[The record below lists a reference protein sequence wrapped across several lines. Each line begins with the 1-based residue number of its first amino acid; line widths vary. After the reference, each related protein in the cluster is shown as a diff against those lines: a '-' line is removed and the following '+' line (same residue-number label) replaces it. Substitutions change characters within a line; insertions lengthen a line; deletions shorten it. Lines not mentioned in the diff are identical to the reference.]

1 MLGTSKEQLRQIVA
15 DLQAYIEKKIELKSL
30 EFQEKG
36 AVVAAAAISNL
47 LGIILLV
54 VGLFFLLVTAGL
66 GLGELFGNTTLGFLA
81 LSILL
86 IVVGGYIYATKRNA
100 LKKRLE
106 RQISSFLDEALAGV
120 GSDAQS
126 EADKAGTSPKPG
138 AQTQGGPGQAAN
150 SKP

>member
-1 MLGTSKEQLRQIVA
+1 MLNTSKEQLRLIVA

-66 GLGELFGNTTLGFLA
+66 GLGELFGSTTLGFLM
-81 LSILL
+81 LSLLL
-86 IVVGGYIYATKRNA
+86 IIVGSYIYATKRNA
-100 LKKRLE
+100 LKKKLE
-106 RQISSFLDEALAGV
+106 RQISSFLDDALAG
-120 GSDAQS
+120 ATS
-126 EADKAGTSPKPG
+126 EMPGDKQEAGQQERSESSSRQHEQKP
-138 AQTQGGPGQAAN
+138 QL
-150 SKP
+150 

>member
-1 MLGTSKEQLRQIVA
+1 MLNTSKEQLRLIVA

-54 VGLFFLLVTAGL
+54 VGLFFLLVTTGL
-66 GLGELFGNTTLGFLA
+66 GIGELIGNTTLGFLV
-81 LSILL
+81 LSLLL

-100 LKKRLE
+100 LKKKLE
-106 RQISSFLDEALAGV
+106 RQISNFLDEALSGAA
-120 GSDAQS
+120 SD
-126 EADKAGTSPKPG
+126 
-138 AQTQGGPGQAAN
+138 QAAGKEKAEQQGASAN
-150 SKP
+150 PEPQHEIKS

>member
-1 MLGTSKEQLRQIVA
+1 MLSTSKEQIRQIVA

-66 GLGELFGNTTLGFLA
+66 GLGELLGNTTLGFLV
-81 LSILL
+81 LSMLL
-86 IVVGGYIYATKRNA
+86 IIVGGYIYATKRNA
-100 LKKRLE
+100 LKKKLE
-106 RQISSFLDEALAGV
+106 RQISRFLDETFAGAGSVALDEKTA
-120 GSDAQS
+120 
-126 EADKAGTSPKPG
+126 
-138 AQTQGGPGQAAN
+138 AAN
-150 SKP
+150 GQNAEPKQETSASQTAHKNS